1 MNHRKPGFKL
11 VAVVP
16 CFNEGSHLAL
26 FIEQLARTITQITS
40 NYEIILVNDGSTDE
54 TSIVVES
61 LLEHFPLHYIELSR
75 NFGKEAALMAGINH
89 SDGDATLLIDADF
102 QHPLEI
108 IPKMAQLWFDDY
120 DMVYGVIQ
128 SRDKEGWIKRFGA
141 KIFYSLVNTS
151 KVHIP
156 SNAGDFRWLD
166 KKVCVALN
174 RLQERG
180 RFMKGLY
187 AWVGYKSIGIDFVPN
202 PRLSG
207 KSNFS
212 AAGLFRLGMAGVT
225 AFTNFPLRLWT
236 ILGLGISFLAII
248 YGAYVVL
255 DTVIFGNSTSGW
267 PTLTVSLMF
276 FSGVQLI
283 SIGVLGE
290 YIGRIFEET
299 KARPLYLIS
308 SEVRSADFSKTT
320 S

>member
-1 MNHRKPGFKL
+1 MNHRKSGFKL

-16 CFNEGSHLAL
+16 CFNEGGHLAL
-26 FIEQLARTITQITS
+26 FIEQLAQTIVQITPH
-40 NYEIILVNDGSTDE
+40 YEIILVNDGSTDR
-54 TSIVVES
+54 TPVVAHS
-61 LLEHFPLHYIELSR
+61 LLEYFPLHYIELSR
-75 NFGKEAALMAGINH
+75 NFGKEAALMAGIHH

-108 IPKMAQLWFDDY
+108 IPQMAQFWFDGY

-128 SRDKEGWIKRFGA
+128 SRDEEGWIKRLGA
-141 KIFYSLVNTS
+141 KVFYSLVNTS

-166 KKVCVALN
+166 KKVCLALN

-187 AWVGYKSIGIDFVPN
+187 AWVGFKSIGIDFVPN

-212 AAGLFRLGMAGVT
+212 AASLFRLGMAGVT

-236 ILGLGISFLAII
+236 MLGLAISLLAII

-255 DTVIFGNSTSGW
+255 DTVIFGNPTSGW

-283 SIGVLGE
+283 SVGVLGE

-299 KARPLYLIS
+299 KARPLYLIA
-308 SEVRSADFSKTT
+308 ADKKATHQE
-320 S
+320 

>member
-1 MNHRKPGFKL
+1 MNHRKSGFKL

-26 FIEQLARTITQITS
+26 FIEQLAQAIAQITPH
-40 NYEIILVNDGSTDE
+40 YEIIVVNDGSADE
-54 TSIVVES
+54 TSIIAQS
-61 LLEHFPLHYIELSR
+61 ILELFPIHYIELSR
-75 NFGKEAALMAGINH
+75 NFGKEAALMAGIHH

-108 IPKMAQLWFDDY
+108 IPRMAQLWLDGY

-128 SRDKEGWIKRFGA
+128 SRDKEGWIKRLGT
-141 KIFYSLVNTS
+141 KVFYSLVNTS

-166 KKVCVALN
+166 KKVCSALN

-187 AWVGYKSIGIDFVPN
+187 AWVGFKSIGIDFVPN

-207 KSNFS
+207 KSSFS
-212 AAGLFRLGMAGVT
+212 AASLFRLGMAGVT

-236 ILGLGISFLAII
+236 MLGLGISFLAII

-255 DTVIFGNSTSGW
+255 DTVIFGNPTSGW

-308 SEVRSADFSKTT
+308 SEAKSTNHSKVI